1 MRCSMCGHESP
12 AGSSFCLN
20 CGSSL
25 APAAAPPVYAQTAA
39 APSGL
44 PVICGVCRGE
54 NPPGMKFCRA
64 CGSALGQSAASI
76 PIGGGAPMVPPPSG
90 GALGAMGGAPMMSPS
105 GGPMLAP
112 PLAAGAAVAPTM
124 APQAM
129 PMGGLPPSTAPGVMP
144 PIGGS
149 SPKVV
154 VAPPGGMPA
163 PAAQGGMVNC
173 PRCGTPTPV
182 GFAYCQQC
190 GLHMQA
196 MQPTD
201 PGQNV
206 RPRDPGTSAR
216 VGSGAQIDVQGAT
229 LASDGIRAGSI
240 PMPAGRAAPTPMAPA
255 PLPPMP
261 MPMTPAPLPSTPVVA
276 PVVAPLAPISAAAG
290 LAWGT
295 AVLVNRDGSDGQR
308 FALAGEYVVIGRAGA
323 DIAFEDDRFLAR
335 QHARFERTGDGVKVH
350 SLDTLNGVFK
360 KADLPVDLVDGMTIL
375 VGREVLRY
383 EKVDPEEIK
392 VHPLIRHGVA
402 LFGSPPREPWGRFV
416 AIVPSG
422 GWRDVRHLVGEE
434 IVLGREEGDIVFRDD
449 AFMSRRH
456 AAVTWDGKRAQ
467 ITDLGSSN
475 GTFVRIT
482 GPTPIKHGDHVRMGD
497 QLLRIELGK

>member
-25 APAAAPPVYAQTAA
+25 APAVAPPVYAQTTA
-39 APSGL
+39 APAGL
-44 PVICGVCRGE
+44 PVICGVCHGE

-64 CGSALGQSAASI
+64 CGSALGQSVGTM
-76 PIGGGAPMVPPPSG
+76 PTGGGGPMGGAPMVSPAVG
-90 GALGAMGGAPMMSPS
+90 PMM
-105 GGPMLAP
+105 GPMSS
-112 PLAAGAAVAPTM
+112 AVAPTM
-124 APQAM
+124 APQM
-129 PMGGLPPSTAPGVMP
+129 MSPGFSPSTAPGVMP
-144 PIGGS
+144 PPAGS

-154 VAPPGGMPA
+154 VTPNAAPVPP
-163 PAAQGGMVNC
+163 AQGNMINC

-201 PGQNV
+201 PGQSP
-206 RPRDPGTSAR
+206 RPRGDT
-216 VGSGAQIDVQGAT
+216 GSGGMRGSNAQIDPQGAT
-229 LASDGIRAGSI
+229 LATDGIRAGSI
-240 PMPAGRAAPTPMAPA
+240 PMPAGRAAPVSAPVAA
-255 PLPPMP
+255 PV
-261 MPMTPAPLPSTPVVA
+261 SA
-276 PVVAPLAPISAAAG
+276 PVVAPSVAPAIASAPVTAPAAASFSAAAG
-290 LAWGT
+290 PAWGT

-308 FALAGEYVVIGRAGA
+308 FTLVGEYVVVGRAGA

-335 QHARFERTGDGVKVH
+335 QHARFERTGDGVRVH
-350 SLDTLNGVFK
+350 SLDVLNGVFK

-422 GWRDVRHLVGEE
+422 GWRDVRHLAGEE

-456 AAVTWDGKRAQ
+456 AAVTWDGKKAQ
-467 ITDLGSSN
+467 VTDLGSSN

-497 QLLRIELGK
+497 QLLRIELGR